1 MLKKTIMETVA
12 GMLLITGLFMITRYV
27 GLTVSTQS
35 VHIGKDKPVVMLDAG
50 HGGNDPGKVG
60 VDGSLEKDI
69 NIAITLKLKEY
80 LEQSDVTVILTRE
93 NKGGLYKEKDS
104 HKKMADM
111 KERIRRIQEAD
122 PDIVVS
128 IHQNSYHQEAISG
141 GQVFYYTGSEK
152 AKNWQRKSK
161 NDLTMYWGRKIQ
173 GWQNP
178 TTTIICCCM

>member
-12 GMLLITGLFMITRYV
+12 GMLLVTGLFMITRYV

-104 HKKMADM
+104 HKKMA
-111 KERIRRIQEAD
+111 
-122 PDIVVS
+122 
-128 IHQNSYHQEAISG
+128 
-141 GQVFYYTGSEK
+141 
-152 AKNWQRKSK
+152 
-161 NDLTMYWGRKIQ
+161 
-173 GWQNP
+173 
-178 TTTIICCCM
+178 